1 MRTTKETPNVRIASN
16 GYFPVLELAAEY
28 KKYCFTGLSSC
39 ASAATK
45 LQIKTRLNAMEILK
59 KGLTIFRL

>member
-45 LQIKTRLNAMEILK
+45 PQIQTRLDAKKNLK
-59 KGLTIFRL
+59 NGFPYLDL